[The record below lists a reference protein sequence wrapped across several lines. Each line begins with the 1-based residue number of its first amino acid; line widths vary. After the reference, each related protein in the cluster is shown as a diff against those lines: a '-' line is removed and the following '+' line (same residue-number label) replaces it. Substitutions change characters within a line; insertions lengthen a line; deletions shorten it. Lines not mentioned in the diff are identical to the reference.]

1 MTHASP
7 LRYPGGKAKLT
18 PFFKR
23 LLEVNHL
30 CDGHYAEPYAGGSGL
45 ALSLLYAEYVRY
57 IHINDLDRAVYAFW
71 HSVLTRTDDFCRLIE
86 KRPLSPKE
94 WRRQRSIV
102 ESKDSADL
110 FELGFAAF
118 YLNRTSRSGIIASGG
133 MIGGNKQRGK
143 WKLDARFNR
152 EALVER
158 VRRVASYKSR
168 ISLTRYDALD
178 FLGAMAAGLPDNS
191 LTYCDPPYFVKG
203 QRRLYA
209 DFYKADDHAAVAD
222 TLASFPHRWV
232 VSYDFAPEIMT
243 LYQNYGCFVYD
254 LRYTAQD
261 RYNGAEAIF
270 FSPDVSMPPLS
281 LLNGLGSDHAAT
293 LDRAR

>member
-1 MTHASP
+1 MPSLMTHASP
-7 LRYPGGKAKLT
+7 LRYPGGKAKLA

-23 LLEVNHL
+23 LLELNGL

-57 IHINDLDRAVYAFW
+57 IHINDIDRAVYAFW
-71 HSVLTRTDDFCRLIE
+71 NSVLTRTDEFCRLIE
-86 KRPLSPKE
+86 RRPLDPQE
-94 WRRQRSIV
+94 WRRQRRIV
-102 ESKDSADL
+102 EAKGSADL

-133 MIGGNKQRGK
+133 MIGGNEQKGK

-152 EALVER
+152 AALVER

-168 ISLTRYDALD
+168 ISLTRLDALN
-178 FLGAMAAGLPDNS
+178 FLGAMAAELPDQS

-209 DFYKADDHAAVAD
+209 DFYKADDHAAVAG
-222 TLASFPHRWV
+222 TLGSFPHRWV
-232 VSYDFAPEIMT
+232 VSYDYAPEILT
-243 LYQNYGCFVYD
+243 LYRGHSCVVYD
-254 LRYTAQD
+254 LLYRAQERYD
-261 RYNGAEAIF
+261 GAEAIF
-270 FSPDVSMPPLS
+270 FSPGVIIPPMVTLNALS
-281 LLNGLGSDHAAT
+281 SAGASG
-293 LDRAR
+293 R

>member
-1 MTHASP
+1 MHHASP

-23 LLEVNHL
+23 LLELNRL
-30 CDGHYAEPYAGGSGL
+30 CDGHYAEAYAGGSGL

-71 HSVLTRTDDFCRLIE
+71 HSVLNRTDDFCRLIE
-86 KRPLSPKE
+86 RRPLDSKE
-94 WRRQRSIV
+94 WRRHRRVV
-102 ESKDSADL
+102 ENKKDADL

-133 MIGGNKQRGK
+133 MIGGNDQRGK

-152 EALVER
+152 AALVER

-168 ISLTRYDALD
+168 ISLTRLDALD
-178 FLGAMAAGLPDNS
+178 FLGAMAADLPDNS
-191 LTYCDPPYFVKG
+191 LTYLDPPYFVKG

-209 DFYKADDHAAVAD
+209 DYYKADDHEAVAGA
-222 TLASFPHRWV
+222 LASFPHRWV
-232 VSYDFAPEIMT
+232 VSYDYAPEILT
-243 LYQNYGCFVYD
+243 LYRNYRCYVYD
-254 LRYTAQD
+254 LYYSAQERYD
-261 RYNGAEAIF
+261 GDEAVF
-270 FSPDVSMPPLS
+270 FSPDLIAPSRKILEPL
-281 LLNGLGSDHAAT
+281 AA
-293 LDRAR
+293 AASAQ